1 MLNPRFF
8 KILRCPVP
16 RNYHFFS
23 RDSHTFCFVFMHSH
37 ISPNVIQFHYF
48 FFISFN
54 YVHTSISRGIFH
66 FMGNYHQDKSVES
79 IRHQHPG
86 KATSKNLAPTHTQ
99 NFGVSLGRQNI
110 TKAISTKFR
119 KVSFKQNIKVC
130 GQLFIQALF
139 QLRMS
144 LVETQSLIEF

>member
-99 NFGVSLGRQNI
+99 NFGVSLGLQNI
-110 TKAISTKFR
+110 TKAISTKCHLSKISKFAD
-119 KVSFKQNIKVC
+119 SFLSKHFSSFECRWQKLN
-130 GQLFIQALF
+130 L
-139 QLRMS
+139 
-144 LVETQSLIEF
+144 